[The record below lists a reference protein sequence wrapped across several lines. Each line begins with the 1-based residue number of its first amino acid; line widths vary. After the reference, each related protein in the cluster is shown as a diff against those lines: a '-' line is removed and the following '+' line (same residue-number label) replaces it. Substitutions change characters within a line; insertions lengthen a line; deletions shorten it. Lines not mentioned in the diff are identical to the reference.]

1 MCGIAGIVKR
11 HGPVA
16 PHELEPAATALQHRG
31 PDDRGEYI
39 KGAVGLLH
47 TRLSIIDLSGGHQPL
62 VSADSACALSANGE
76 VYNYLELREALTASG
91 SNFATHSDCEV
102 LLQGYLRDGIKH
114 LEMVR
119 GMFAFALH
127 DGHRRQTWLARDRLG
142 IKPLYYAVTSDRVVF
157 ASEIK
162 AILTL
167 LDRRP
172 AVNPSALAQFLDHQF
187 SSGRETIFKGIHRV
201 LPGEAICIN
210 EDLALMH
217 HRYWDANRVEPST
230 ATPQAAT
237 TDFESLF
244 HQVMVEHMRADVPFG
259 LFLSGGVDSAVLLAM
274 LQLHSP
280 QRLQTFSVGYRDAA
294 GEDELSQATA
304 LARRFGTD
312 HHELRLTRDELF
324 GRIPHVIWATD
335 DLMRDYA
342 CLPTA
347 ALSQAA
353 AGSLK
358 VVFSGEGGDEVFAGY
373 GRYHP
378 SRAEA
383 ALKALLYPSTGGFRS
398 SYQWSGSWRKRLYGP
413 DLAAAARHSREPFV
427 EAWRECPSNW
437 STVAKRQ
444 YVDLKTA
451 LPDNLLVKADR
462 TMMAFGLEGRVPF
475 LDHRVVEFGLGL
487 PDAFKVEPGQGKVFL
502 KRWAEAHLPKEVL
515 WRPKRGFHV
524 PIGQW
529 MRGDILDQLEAALPA
544 NRGIQQW
551 FVPGAIP
558 DLVHAQR
565 RNGSATREL
574 FSLLQFAVWHQ
585 LFVEGAA
592 PPPAQGQNPIEW
604 LQA

>member
-373 GRYHP
+373 GRYRP
-378 SRAEA
+378 DWFERQY
-383 ALKALLYPSTGGFRS
+383 KALRHPGSGGFRV
-398 SYQWSGSWRKRLYGP
+398 RPEL
-413 DLAAAARHSREPFV
+413 DAAWTRSLFAPELQVALRQHRDPV
-427 EAWRECPSNW
+427 VRAWRETPPGW
-437 STVAKRQ
+437 SDLQRRQ
-444 YVDLKTA
+444 YADLQTN
-451 LPDNLLVKADR
+451 LQDDLLVKADR
-462 TMMAFGLEGRVPF
+462 MLMSFGVEGRVPF
-475 LDHRVVEFGLGL
+475 VDHRVVEFGLSL
-487 PDAFKVEPGQGKVFL
+487 PDGLKVSRRGGKLFL
-502 KRWAEAHLPKEVL
+502 RRWAESFVPPDHL
-515 WRPKRGFHV
+515 WRHKRGFHV
-524 PIGQW
+524 PIGEWLRGSFLERLATLLPRSVAVRAWCRTDTVRALLARQQH
-529 MRGDILDQLEAALPA
+529 RGD
-544 NRGIQQW
+544 
-551 FVPGAIP
+551 V
-558 DLVHAQR
+558 
-565 RNGSATREL
+565 SREV
-574 FSLLQFAVWHQ
+574 FSLLQFAIWHR
-585 LFVEGAA
+585 LFIENGHRA
-592 PPPAQGQNPIEW
+592 PSAEEDPLEW
-604 LQA
+604 IA